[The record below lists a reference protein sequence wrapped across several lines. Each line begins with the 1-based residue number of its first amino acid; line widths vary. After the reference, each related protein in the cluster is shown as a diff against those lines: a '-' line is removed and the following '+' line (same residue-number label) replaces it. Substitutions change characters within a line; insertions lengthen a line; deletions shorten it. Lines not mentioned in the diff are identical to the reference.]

1 MDLPCCA
8 ISVLTDECDPE
19 NLKPV
24 ALEDI
29 LAAAA
34 IAEPQLT
41 SIYTELIAR
50 L

>member
-1 MDLPCCA
+1 
-8 ISVLTDECDPE
+8 VLTDECDPD
-19 NLKPV
+19 NLAPV
-24 ALEDI
+24 GLDEI

-41 SIYTELIAR
+41 ALYAKLISR